1 VELKSKGYQD
11 KDICVLT
18 NQNKY
23 ATEIASF
30 LIKNGYHIISSES
43 LLLKNSPEVR
53 MIIAFFKLLLN
64 TGNQIQLA
72 NFIENLLV
80 IQNNQMSFHKVYTEA
95 SSQLENGIDR
105 LMMHLCYPTV
115 KEEEMSGLSVYE
127 LTEYTVSNLFGE
139 INNNI
144 FLHFFLDFAYDYQHM
159 GDGSLA
165 SFVEYWEK
173 KCDKTYITMPDGV
186 NAIQVMTIHKAKG
199 LKFES
204 VILDFIPRNDKTTR
218 KDYWTDLEL
227 DGFSELQATM
237 LPLVKDLEFVD
248 LEHIYAEEEEKT
260 ELDLL
265 NMIYVAFTRPVSAL
279 FILSQK
285 KEKSQ
290 NRFTSYIQNFLTKQ
304 ALEPDEKEYEF
315 GELKKPEKKKEE
327 KRKQQKIK
335 RKVLKDMLSASW
347 KGRINVAPSE
357 PVFWELISSTPA
369 DVYGNLVHKMLSEVF
384 VHTDVKKVVTR
395 YLLSGIIDE
404 HEAMRIQHLIENVVN
419 HKELKAYYKNDVLIK
434 NETEIITLKNGNK
447 TIHRPDRVVIQDDE
461 LIIIDY
467 KTGEKNVMHIEQIS
481 EYAGYFNKLGY
492 ENVKKMLVYLN
503 EAIEVLSV

>member
-1 VELKSKGYQD
+1 
-11 KDICVLT
+11 
-18 NQNKY
+18 
-23 ATEIASF
+23 
-30 LIKNGYHIISSES
+30 
-43 LLLKNSPEVR
+43 
-53 MIIAFFKLLLN
+53 
-64 TGNQIQLA
+64 
-72 NFIENLLV
+72 
-80 IQNNQMSFHKVYTEA
+80 
-95 SSQLENGIDR
+95 
-105 LMMHLCYPTV
+105 
-115 KEEEMSGLSVYE
+115 
-127 LTEYTVSNLFGE
+127 
-139 INNNI
+139 
-144 FLHFFLDFAYDYQHM
+144 
-159 GDGSLA
+159 
-165 SFVEYWEK
+165 
-173 KCDKTYITMPDGV
+173 
-186 NAIQVMTIHKAKG
+186 
-199 LKFES
+199 
-204 VILDFIPRNDKTTR
+204 
-218 KDYWTDLEL
+218 
-227 DGFSELQATM
+227 
-237 LPLVKDLEFVD
+237 
-248 LEHIYAEEEEKT
+248 
-260 ELDLL
+260 
-265 NMIYVAFTRPVSAL
+265 MIYVAFTRPVSAL

-304 ALEPDEKEYEF
+304 ALKPDEKEYEF

-347 KGRINVAPSE
+347 KGRIKVAPSE

-419 HKELKAYYKNDVLIK
+419 HKELKAYYENDVLIK
-434 NETEIITLKNGNK
+434 NETEIITLKNGNR
-447 TIHRPDRVVIQDDE
+447 TMHRPDRVVIQDDE